1 MAMATAGG
9 HNLVLE
15 QCAPAVRSQQFVT
28 RPIPANMKA
37 PAGNAMQLFYAKF
50 DQAGCLKTDWTSGN
64 QTNCAINVEAWGT
77 AVGDK
82 VWVDGIAETEPGMWR
97 WCPTV
102 AMLPH
107 FFVCR
112 FVTKCPRRSFVNC

>member
-1 MAMATAGG
+1 
-9 HNLVLE
+9 
-15 QCAPAVRSQQFVT
+15 
-28 RPIPANMKA
+28 MKA
-37 PAGNAMQLFYAKF
+37 PAGNAMQLFYAKI

-77 AVGDK
+77 DVGDK
-82 VWVDGIAETEPGMWR
+82 VWVTGIAETEPGMWR
-97 WCPTV
+97 CSLTV

-112 FVTKCPRRSFVNC
+112 FVTKWLR